1 MSDRTPASTPAPS
14 IAALQVTLANEVT
27 LPSRVAHV
35 ALLLV
40 SVCMATV
47 MGALLVTEVGL
58 PARTQIALVVM
69 FFIACCWT
77 GYAWWVLAR
86 RRVLYAR
93 HRVVAGGMALAFS
106 LVFTGG
112 CALLGISGQ
121 GGKWWPAAI
130 ATGST
135 LFVVAS
141 FGFVK
146 AQRSV
151 RALDRRRLELERAL
165 GSTAEVAR

>member
-1 MSDRTPASTPAPS
+1 MSDQTPASTPAPS
-14 IAALQVTLANEVT
+14 IAALQATLANEVT

-69 FFIACCWT
+69 LLIACCWT

-112 CALLGISGQ
+112 CALIGIAGQ
-121 GGKWWPAAI
+121 GGKWWPAAT
-130 ATGST
+130 ATGT
-135 LFVVAS
+135 TMLVIAGVGLAR
-141 FGFVK
+141 
-146 AQRSV
+146 ARRSV
-151 RALDRRRLELERAL
+151 HALDSRRVALERAL
-165 GSTAEVAR
+165 ATKGEAAR